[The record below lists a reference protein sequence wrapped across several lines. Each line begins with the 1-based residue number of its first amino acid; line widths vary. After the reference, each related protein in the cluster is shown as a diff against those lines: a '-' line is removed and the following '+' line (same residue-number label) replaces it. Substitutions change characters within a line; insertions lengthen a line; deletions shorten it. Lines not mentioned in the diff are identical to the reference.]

1 MTGNLD
7 SLLQQLKTID
17 AEFSYRAFAP
27 DNQPWFRSI
36 SGTAPVLISAPHAC
50 MHRRDG
56 KDKMQEEYTGAIA
69 FYLAKV
75 CQCSAIATCYQTDQ
89 DPNWDASGDYKTEV
103 ESLVVQNKIKFLIDL
118 HGMTNKYNLG
128 IAIGTM
134 KGSACSAEQIAP
146 HFVKSGFG
154 LCQSAADQTVE
165 DWRNMMV
172 DHPKFTGGLV
182 NNTVTRFASQQLNI
196 PAVQIELASSV
207 RVVESVATEDWPH
220 DYYGNPVAI
229 HATVNALKSLARQFQ

>member
-1 MTGNLD
+1 MADDVD
-7 SLLQQLKTID
+7 SLLQQLKALD
-17 AEFSYRAFAP
+17 SEFSYRTFAP
-27 DNQPWFRSI
+27 DDRPWFRSI
-36 SGTAPVLISAPHAC
+36 SGTLPVLVSAPHAC
-50 MHRRDG
+50 MHCRDG

-69 FYLAKV
+69 FYLAEV

-89 DPNWDASGDYKTEV
+89 DPNWDTPGDYKAEV
-103 ESLVVQNKIKFLIDL
+103 ESLVAKNKIKFLIDL

-134 KGSACSAEQIAP
+134 QGKACSAEQITP
-146 HFVKSGFG
+146 HFIESGFS
-154 LCQSAADQTVE
+154 LHQSSVDQAVE
-165 DWRNMMV
+165 VWRNMVV

-182 NNTVTRFASQQLNI
+182 NNTVTRFASQQLDI

-229 HATVNALKSLARQFQ
+229 QAAVNALRSLALQFQ